1 MIYPNILKTI
11 GNTPLIRINNLIE
24 NPKVTLLAKL
34 EGTNPTGSVKDRPAH
49 YITSKAERKGILTKE
64 KTILEATSGNM
75 GIALAAIGA
84 QKGYKVVIVMSEVA
98 TPERRKILKSLG
110 AELILTPTAT
120 GTTGAF
126 QKAKEIY
133 EKHPEKYFLVDQF
146 NNPWNV
152 EAHFHGAA
160 KEILE
165 EVKNIDVMIVASGT
179 SGTLM
184 GTAKRFRKNSP
195 QTKIIG
201 AFPEKGFQIPGL
213 QNPHKDFIGKF
224 FQEKLIDD
232 YFIIT
237 EEESTKM
244 VKKAA
249 KKEGLFLG
257 PSSGTALAAAAKIKE
272 GLVVTILPDRGDK
285 YLSTGIFN

>member
-1 MIYPNILKTI
+1 MI
-11 GNTPLIRINNLIE
+11 GNTPLIKIQNLLPNINLF
-24 NPKVTLLAKL
+24 AKL
-34 EGTNPTGSVKDRPAH
+34 EGTNLTGSIKDRPAK
-49 YITSKAERKGILTKE
+49 YIIEKAEKKGLLKPDQ
-64 KTILEATSGNM
+64 TILEATSGNM

-110 AELILTPTAT
+110 AELILTPAAT

-126 QKAKEIY
+126 QKATEMHAKN
-133 EKHPEKYFLVDQF
+133 PEKYFLVDQF

-152 EAHFHGAA
+152 EAHYHGAA

-165 EVKNIDVMIVASGT
+165 EIPNIDYIIVASGT

-184 GTAKRFRKNSP
+184 GTAKRFRKDSP

-201 AFPEKGFQIPGL
+201 AFPEKGFKIPGL
-213 QNPHKDFIGKF
+213 QNPHEDFIGKF
-224 FQEKLIDD
+224 FQKNWINDH
-232 YFIIT
+232 FIIT

-244 VKKAA
+244 VKEAA

-257 PSSGTALAAAAKIKE
+257 PSSGTALAAASRIKS
-272 GLVVTILPDRGDK
+272 GTVATIFPDRGDK